1 MKTAVNLKNYLDSIQ
16 TPGVEELKMDID
28 LKSPEIS
35 LTVDRQRAMTE
46 GVSSAQ
52 IGQEIR
58 TALFGYEASKIK
70 DGEDEYKI
78 QIRNNE
84 VQRKNL
90 VDLLNMKVGF
100 MDMSAGQFKQ
110 VPISSLV
117 KSRLYQYAGKC
128 AA

>member
-1 MKTAVNLKNYLDSIQ
+1 
-16 TPGVEELKMDID
+16 MDID